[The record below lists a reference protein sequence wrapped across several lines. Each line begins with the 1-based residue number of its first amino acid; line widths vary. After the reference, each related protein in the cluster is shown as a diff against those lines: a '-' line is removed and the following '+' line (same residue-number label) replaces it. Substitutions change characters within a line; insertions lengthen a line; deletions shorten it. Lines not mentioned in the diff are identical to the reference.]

1 MYLRHENAKISMV
14 LEKYDERKN
23 IKKVSF
29 TIDTVQFFSLTLCCT
44 SFKEKIRFFFAFI
57 LFIINN
63 ECKIIIIVGHDAV
76 YPTISYSN
84 LFYIIKK
91 MS

>member
-1 MYLRHENAKISMV
+1 M
-14 LEKYDERKN
+14 
-23 IKKVSF
+23 SF
-29 TIDTVQFFSLTLCCT
+29 TMDTVQFFSLTLCCT
-44 SFKEKIRFFFAFI
+44 SFKEKIRFFAFI

-63 ECKIIIIVGHDAV
+63 ECKIIIIVGNDAV